1 MSKKL
6 GLIVPYRD
14 RILHLTKFKTYM
26 PQYLSHRNIPFELIF
41 VHQDDAKLFNRG
53 MLLNIGFKH
62 AQKLGCDYV
71 VFHDVDLL
79 PVGADYSYED
89 KPIHLAK
96 TIQYHDDERE
106 IKNKTTFEKYFGGV
120 TLFPVKDFVKINGY
134 SNKYWGWGYEDD
146 DLLLRCIKKNVGV
159 NEYKIKN
166 MGRPK
171 KSLYFNGLNA
181 YVKIKNK
188 FPINKDIT
196 FFVSFYP
203 DEITCDHTKETDI
216 FTVFSIPGYDTAV
229 SFNSFSRY
237 NFCTFTNGEEVRYI
251 NTDIKTN
258 YKTNI
263 AITIDVYNKK
273 IRMYQD
279 GIFVEELS
287 FPQKLR
293 NYSKEEFMYLGVG
306 DPNREDTPNYFKGYI
321 DSFAIYDTAL
331 NDEDVLEIS
340 SKSNLIKD
348 DRSKDLKLYYNSQI
362 INDYKLIDLTVGN
375 NDGEIVNCDIQD
387 VDFPEY
393 KSFII
398 PHRRDCTFFS
408 LPHEENGFEN
418 NKWKTEFT
426 RWNQLRFINEVSKND
441 ILLRNDG
448 LSDLAYIEHG
458 LVVENNI
465 THINVGI

>member
-14 RILHLTKFKTYM
+14 RLLHLVKFKTYM
-26 PQYLSHRNIPFELIF
+26 PQYLSHRKIPFELIF

-79 PVGADYSYED
+79 PVDVDYSYED

-96 TIQYHDDERE
+96 TIQYHDDKRE
-106 IKNKTTFEKYFGGV
+106 IKNKITFDKYFGGV
-120 TLFPVKDFVKINGY
+120 TLFPVKDFIKINGY

-159 NEYKIKN
+159 NEHKIKN

-181 YVKIKNK
+181 YVKIKNN

-203 DEITCDHTKETDI
+203 DEITCDHTKETDV
-216 FTVFSIPGYDTAV
+216 FTFFSIPGYDTAV

-237 NFCTFTNGEEVRYI
+237 NFCTFTNSDEVRYI

-279 GIFVEELS
+279 CIFVEELS

-293 NYSKEEFMYLGVG
+293 NYSKEEFIYLGVG
-306 DPNREDTPNYFKGYI
+306 DPNREDSPNYFKGYI

-331 NDEDVLEIS
+331 NDEEILAIS
-340 SKSNLIKD
+340 SDVNLIKNES
-348 DRSKDLKLYYNSQI
+348 SKNLKLYYNSQI
-362 INDYKLIDLTVGN
+362 VKDYKLIDLSVGD
-375 NDGEIVNCDIQD
+375 NDGEIINCDIQD

-393 KSFII
+393 KNFII

-458 LVVENNI
+458 LVTENNI